1 MGFLFGLYLFLTGT
15 VMVVSG
21 TMMVIACVSIFKDWR
36 K

>member
-21 TMMVIACVSIFKDWR
+21 TMMVIACISIFKDWR